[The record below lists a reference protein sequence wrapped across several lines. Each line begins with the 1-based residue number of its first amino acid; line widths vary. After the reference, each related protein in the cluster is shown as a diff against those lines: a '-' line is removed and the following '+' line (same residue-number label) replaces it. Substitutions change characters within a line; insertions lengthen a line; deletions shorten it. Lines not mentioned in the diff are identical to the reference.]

1 MISTTNGNRR
11 VCFIVEGRPV
21 AKARP
26 RATRRG
32 VVYTPKT
39 TQVAEARIREAFFD
53 AYGDHFKPLECPVG
67 VSVDF
72 YFSQPK
78 GVSMKQKEA
87 QAGKPRAKKPDVDN
101 LIKTVLD
108 ALNGVVWKDD
118 NQVVSIKAR
127 KINSISKDYT
137 EIRIEYGGY

>member
-39 TQVAEARIREAFFD
+39 TVEAERNIREAFLD
-53 AYGDHFKPLECPVG
+53 RMEHNFKPLETPVA
-67 VSVDF
+67 VSLCF
-72 YFSQPK
+72 YFAQPK
-78 GVSMKQKEA
+78 GTSKKVFDESR
-87 QAGKPRAKKPDVDN
+87 GKARPKKPDIDN

-108 ALNGVVWKDD
+108 ALNGVAWKDD
-118 NQVVSIKAR
+118 NQVVRVEAEKLNGGT
-127 KINSISKDYT
+127 KGFT
-137 EIRIEYGGY
+137 EVTICEVLI